1 METLSAR
8 HKGRDIVCVAH
19 AGSIRAALAV
29 VLGLTPEAALA
40 FTIDTLSLTRLD
52 LIDSPAAGHGWR
64 VGPVNMPAL

>member
-1 METLSAR
+1 MDALSEKHA
-8 HKGRDIVCVAH
+8 GQDIVCVAH
-19 AGSIRAALAV
+19 AGSIRAALAA

-64 VGPVNMPAL
+64 VGPVNLPAF